1 MSTFVMGCCRAYR
14 RIARAFPHQ
23 YRAICGDGLEQL
35 GEDLVPRVWQ
45 QQGVV
50 GLIRLFGDLALRLP
64 CEHFSTWADRLR
76 EATMADDVF
85 EGTWRARQSEPSLW
99 KVDRPAPQ
107 QAYLRFEPTDTGYL
121 MVAYGVV
128 NGEACAE
135 RPQMIIADGR
145 RRPLLDLSGR
155 PIPGVPAGAMT
166 FGSRPDPQTLEL
178 GSEVDGQVLV
188 AGRYKVSAD
197 GKTLTVTNKGSGPKG
212 GPFEVVMVLERV
224 VPDPYR
230 IEESHATSR
239 RQASAHLRAAGVARW
254 GHCLLRA
261 GRRSDGSGRAVLCQQ
276 WNLRRFRARRPRQR
290 RDRQQGLRSGKRRV
304 ERPEQS
310 ERTVQ
315 GGVDHEAVH
324 GRRDPPP
331 RRARA
336 TEDR

>member
-1 MSTFVMGCCRAYR
+1 MSTFVIGCCRAYR

-76 EATMADDVF
+76 EATVADDFF
-85 EGTWRARQSEPSLW
+85 EGTWRARQSEASQW
-99 KVDRPAPQ
+99 KVDRPAPE

-135 RPQMIIADGR
+135 RPQVIIADGR

-178 GSEVDGQVLV
+178 GAEVDGQVLG
-188 AGRYKVSAD
+188 AGRYKVLRRWKDAHRHEQRQRTQGAFRSRDGARAGRPGSLLTARLTRSSRSRILLRTTSTWAAVRRCTWPMHPSPARLPSARCM
-197 GKTLTVTNKGSGPKG
+197 L
-212 GPFEVVMVLERV
+212 
-224 VPDPYR
+224 
-230 IEESHATSR
+230 AT
-239 RQASAHLRAAGVARW
+239 RQASRSKSCPACNQAIRSSPKALLCPRRTRAPRAAACRQHTRQAADTLGSRW
-254 GHCLLRA
+254 LL
-261 GRRSDGSGRAVLCQQ
+261 AV
-276 WNLRRFRARRPRQR
+276 P
-290 RDRQQGLRSGKRRV
+290 
-304 ERPEQS
+304 S
-310 ERTVQ
+310 E
-315 GGVDHEAVH
+315 
-324 GRRDPPP
+324 
-331 RRARA
+331 
-336 TEDR
+336 

>member
-1 MSTFVMGCCRAYR
+1 VSGWVTVCRRLYR
-14 RIARAFPHQ
+14 RVARTFP
-23 YRAICGDGLEQL
+23 YEFRAICGDGLEQL

-64 CEHFSTWADRLR
+64 YEHFSTWADRLR

-121 MVAYGVV
+121 MVASGVA

-135 RPQMIIADGR
+135 RPQTIIADGR

-166 FGSRPDPQTLEL
+166 FGSRRDPQTLEL
-178 GSEVDGQVLV
+178 GAEVDGQVLR
-188 AGRYKVSAD
+188 AGRYEVSAD
-197 GKTLTVTNKGSGPKG
+197 GKTLTVTNKGSGPR

-224 VPDPYR
+224 VLDPY
-230 IEESHATSR
+230 
-239 RQASAHLRAAGVARW
+239 
-254 GHCLLRA
+254 
-261 GRRSDGSGRAVLCQQ
+261 
-276 WNLRRFRARRPRQR
+276 
-290 RDRQQGLRSGKRRV
+290 
-304 ERPEQS
+304 
-310 ERTVQ
+310 
-315 GGVDHEAVH
+315 
-324 GRRDPPP
+324 
-331 RRARA
+331 
-336 TEDR
+336 

>member
-121 MVAYGVV
+121 MTAYGVV

-178 GSEVDGQVLV
+178 GSDVDGQVLV

-224 VPDPYR
+224 PAPY
-230 IEESHATSR
+230 
-239 RQASAHLRAAGVARW
+239 
-254 GHCLLRA
+254 
-261 GRRSDGSGRAVLCQQ
+261 
-276 WNLRRFRARRPRQR
+276 
-290 RDRQQGLRSGKRRV
+290 
-304 ERPEQS
+304 
-310 ERTVQ
+310 
-315 GGVDHEAVH
+315 
-324 GRRDPPP
+324 
-331 RRARA
+331 
-336 TEDR
+336 